1 MTYKLVVPPYS
12 NMCANSYLKDSSQR
26 REFLVEGLKGFAE
39 NPQDYLFNPE
49 ANESKTRLR
58 KHLVNGGV
66 DQKGIQ
72 TLSNLLK
79 NS

>member
-1 MTYKLVVPPYS
+1 
-12 NMCANSYLKDSSQR
+12 
-26 REFLVEGLKGFAE
+26 LKGFAE